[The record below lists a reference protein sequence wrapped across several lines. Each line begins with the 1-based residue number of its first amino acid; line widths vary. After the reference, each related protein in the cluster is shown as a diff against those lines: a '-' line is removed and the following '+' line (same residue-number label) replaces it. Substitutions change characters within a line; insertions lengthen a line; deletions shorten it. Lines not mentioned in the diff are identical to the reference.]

1 MRRNMRRIAKE
12 MTKQIKQGSNEGT
25 TATEGSAVPTE
36 VTYDEPNFMNAG
48 ASQLVK

>member
-12 MTKQIKQGSNEGT
+12 MTKQIKQGSTGD
-25 TATEGSAVPTE
+25 AAGAAPTE